1 MTATINWPA
10 TLYMPTEWGGDAT
23 LLTREATEVLA
34 SQLAAE
40 LGWSCT
46 ADDAS
51 VQHWQLAEDLGDN
64 AAYVCG
70 DTADGHTVIRRL
82 VVAPSD
88 DGSFDVIAG

>member
-1 MTATINWPA
+1 MTTAIDWPA
-10 TLYMPTEWGGDAT
+10 TLYMPTQWGGEVT
-23 LLTREATEVLA
+23 LLTREATEALA
-34 SQLAAE
+34 GQLAAD
-40 LGWSCT
+40 LGWDCT

-51 VQHWQLAEDLGDN
+51 IQHWQFAEDLGDS
-64 AAYVCG
+64 AAYIHA